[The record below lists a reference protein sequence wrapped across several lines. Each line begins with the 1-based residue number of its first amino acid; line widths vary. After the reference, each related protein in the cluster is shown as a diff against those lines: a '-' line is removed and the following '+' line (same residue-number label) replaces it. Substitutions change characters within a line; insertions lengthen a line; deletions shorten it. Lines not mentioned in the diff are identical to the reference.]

1 MEKPEAVGESF
12 NIGNAR
18 AVMTTYGLA
27 QTVCRVL
34 NSQSRIIFN
43 PPLSAEVEL
52 RIPSVEKAFKI
63 LGFKANIDL
72 DEGILKTAD
81 YYRHD

>member
-1 MEKPEAVGESF
+1 
-12 NIGNAR
+12 
-18 AVMTTYGLA
+18 
-27 QTVCRVL
+27 
-34 NSQSRIIFN
+34 
-43 PPLSAEVEL
+43 L

-72 DEGILKTAD
+72 DEGILKTAE